1 MTKKELYLKTVF
13 CCMACDGNIAKEE
26 VELVKELS
34 ANNALF
40 EGMDAEKYIN
50 LWITEINAKES
61 TFLLSYLKEVK
72 VAELNEQEQMQLLNL
87 ALMTIEADNVIEYA
101 EVKFFKKIRTRLS
114 ISDEAILALHPGKE
128 DFLLPD
134 INVEEEPF
142 WDTNTSFA
150 DISFGVLPSKSNER

>member
-50 LWITEINAKES
+50 LWITEIYAKGS
-61 TFLLSYLKEVK
+61 TFLLSYLK
-72 VAELNEQEQMQLLNL
+72 
-87 ALMTIEADNVIEYA
+87 
-101 EVKFFKKIRTRLS
+101 
-114 ISDEAILALHPGKE
+114 
-128 DFLLPD
+128 
-134 INVEEEPF
+134 
-142 WDTNTSFA
+142 
-150 DISFGVLPSKSNER
+150 